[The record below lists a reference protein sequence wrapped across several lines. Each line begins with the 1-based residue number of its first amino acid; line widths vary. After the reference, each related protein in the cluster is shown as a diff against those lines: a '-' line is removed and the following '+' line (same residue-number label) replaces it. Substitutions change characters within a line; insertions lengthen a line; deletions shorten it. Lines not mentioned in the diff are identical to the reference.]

1 MKRLLVLI
9 GLVIVAAAPAAA
21 QERFDIPTLT
31 ANGSGV
37 AYGTPDI
44 VTINIGVTSRAEK
57 PADALA
63 ANSRDMEAV
72 IAAIRGA
79 GVDEADIATSG
90 FSINPVYRDD
100 YSSREA
106 QGPQVVAY
114 EVTNQLTVR
123 IRDIASSGAVLNL
136 VVEAGANQINGI
148 SFDIDEPQALQDEA
162 LRLAIAEAR
171 RTAEVMA
178 EAAGVTLGEVVSVSA
193 FADAQPM
200 FESRAYAM
208 NQAVPI
214 VGGERSI
221 TASATVVF
229 AIVSE

>member
-1 MKRLLVLI
+1 MKRLLVLL
-9 GLVIVAAAPAAA
+9 GLVMVAVAPAAA
-21 QERFDIPTLT
+21 QELPDVPSLT
-31 ANGSGV
+31 ASGTGV

-44 VTINIGVTSRAEK
+44 VTINIGVTSRADK
-57 PADALA
+57 PADALT
-63 ANSRDMEAV
+63 ANNTDMEAV
-72 IAAIRGA
+72 IAAIAAA

-90 FSINPVYRDD
+90 FSINPVYSDD
-100 YSSREA
+100 YSSRE
-106 QGPQVVAY
+106 GPQVVAY
-114 EVTNQLTVR
+114 EVTNQLTIR
-123 IRDIASSGAVLNL
+123 IRDISQSGAVLNL

-162 LRLAIAEAR
+162 LRLAIADAR

-178 EAAGVTLGEVVSVSA
+178 DAAGVTLGGVLSVQA

-221 TASATVVF
+221 SASATVIF